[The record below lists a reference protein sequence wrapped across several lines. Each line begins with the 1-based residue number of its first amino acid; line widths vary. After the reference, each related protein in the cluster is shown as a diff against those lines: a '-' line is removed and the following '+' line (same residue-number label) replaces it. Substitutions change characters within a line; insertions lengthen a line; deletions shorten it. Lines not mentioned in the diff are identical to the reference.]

1 MKRNNREIDKLY
13 LRIDVFIWITCSCLH
28 KKCCEIFCLINWC
41 HLCSCETSS
50 RSNVRVRFWTQ
61 IWLTTNKPTL
71 ICFHSGQFFW
81 VSINTL
87 VTVLNVKGSGLIV
100 GAAQFC
106 VLPVILTRVGSQHS
120 GEDHLTQYLME
131 WTQQGESDNPCHRNL
146 GIVRLTAL
154 ILPIFSECKTDI
166 EASSHTRPAGWETD
180 GRLWLVHSL
189 HTLLWLA
196 GGGDTCQSWAQTW
209 AGSQTSNHIKQS
221 SRALVCWISVFH

>member
-50 RSNVRVRFWTQ
+50 RSDVRVRFWTQ

-87 VTVLNVKGSGLIV
+87 VTVLKARDWLWELLSIACCPSFWRESAPSTLERITS
-100 GAAQFC
+100 
-106 VLPVILTRVGSQHS
+106 PSR
-120 GEDHLTQYLME
+120 YLME

-146 GIVRLTAL
+146 GIARLTAL

-180 GRLWLVHSL
+180 GRLWLVPSL

-196 GGGDTCQSWAQTW
+196 GGGDTCQSWAQIW
-209 AGSQTSNHIKQS
+209 ACSQTSNHIKQS